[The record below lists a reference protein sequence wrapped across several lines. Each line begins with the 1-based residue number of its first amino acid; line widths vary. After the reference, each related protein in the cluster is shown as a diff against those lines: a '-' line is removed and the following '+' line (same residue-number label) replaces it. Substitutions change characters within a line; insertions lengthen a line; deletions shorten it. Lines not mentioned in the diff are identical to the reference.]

1 MNPYEYEIDRVEL
14 ADCFKGS
21 DLMIQVPASLEETPF
36 KYIDTVEELIWL
48 CEHLGKNNR
57 GQIKEIAVDLE
68 HHSFRSFL
76 GFTCLMQISTRTHDF
91 IIDTIKLRA
100 DMHRLNEIFTDWT
113 LIKVLHGADFD
124 VEWLQKDFGIYVV
137 NMFDTGQATRVL
149 QYPHYSLSYLLQ
161 KFCNI
166 TAQKQY
172 QLADWRQRPLNEAMI
187 RYAREDTHY
196 LLMIYDHLRDDLN
209 KLQQKHVNGPEDSH
223 ISLVLEKSKS
233 ICKKV
238 YKKPLF
244 YTKGFL
250 ALCQHNSHLNSKQL
264 KALRD
269 LYEWRDKIARECDE
283 SCEYVLRNHHLLK
296 IAELLPREIY
306 GILAL
311 CNPLSNIVES
321 NVHEI
326 LEIVK
331 AAREFKGVLTAL
343 SNPEVENK
351 SQSLN
356 GSFKEASTSVLESIV
371 HLTTYDPNNVINS
384 AHDFPQEAIEQQEDT
399 NQTSIELNDIFIK
412 PVSQDL
418 NLPEDLSLNSV
429 CPLVELFNK
438 GFGLKTPQDSSPAI
452 KLNKKVKQLE
462 EKINR
467 IKQSIENPFKMF
479 LPVEFRQ
486 VASELDGEVRKWSL
500 LKPREVTT
508 TQQANK
514 EEPKI
519 DLTEKPADKIDVAMI
534 PLKQQYKFEKFAS
547 GVDRKPKKRSFNKNV
562 DFTDAIIEY
571 NKSKVEKINA
581 LGSSDLDRGT
591 NQNDDID
598 YEIEVQQKK
607 LDDLV
612 QLKIRSNLQLLSQQ
626 TTSEQ
631 AAGKSSPEAA
641 FAYNI
646 ETMNKV
652 FSKPDTAANKFDP
665 ASKIRKANHSKV
677 NKRRMTN
684 AVTRSKNN
692 QSVTYKTGGGGA
704 DSKPL

>member
-1 MNPYEYEIDRVEL
+1 M
-14 ADCFKGS
+14 
-21 DLMIQVPASLEETPF
+21 
-36 KYIDTVEELIWL
+36 
-48 CEHLGKNNR
+48 
-57 GQIKEIAVDLE
+57 
-68 HHSFRSFL
+68 
-76 GFTCLMQISTRTHDF
+76 
-91 IIDTIKLRA
+91 
-100 DMHRLNEIFTDWT
+100 
-113 LIKVLHGADFD
+113 
-124 VEWLQKDFGIYVV
+124 
-137 NMFDTGQATRVL
+137 
-149 QYPHYSLSYLLQ
+149 
-161 KFCNI
+161 
-166 TAQKQY
+166 
-172 QLADWRQRPLNEAMI
+172 
-187 RYAREDTHY
+187 
-196 LLMIYDHLRDDLN
+196 LMIYDHLRDDLN

-269 LYEWRDKIARECDE
+269 LYEWRDRIARECDE

-326 LEIVK
+326 LEIIK

-343 SNPEVENK
+343 SNPELENK

-356 GSFKEASTSVLESIV
+356 GSFKEASSSVLESIV

-399 NQTSIELNDIFIK
+399 TQTSINLNDIFIK
-412 PVSQDL
+412 PVSV
-418 NLPEDLSLNSV
+418 DLSLPDDLSPNTV

-438 GFGLKTPQDSSPAI
+438 DFGLKTPQDSSPAV

-462 EKINR
+462 EKINK

-486 VASELDGEVRKWSL
+486 AASQLDVEVRKWSL

-508 TQQANK
+508 TQQVDK
-514 EEPKI
+514 EVPKM
-519 DLTEKPADKIDVAMI
+519 DVTEKPADKIDVTMI
-534 PLKQQYKFEKFAS
+534 PLKQQYKFEKFS
-547 GVDRKPKKRSFNKNV
+547 GAERKPKKRSFNKNV

-581 LGSSDLDRGT
+581 LGSSDLDRAP
-591 NQNDDID
+591 NQNDDMD
-598 YEIEVQQKK
+598 HEIEVQQKK
-607 LDDLV
+607 LDDLM
-612 QLKIRSNLQLLSQQ
+612 QQRIRSNLQLLSQQ
-626 TTSEQ
+626 TMSQASDEQ
-631 AAGKSSPEAA
+631 AATAASKSSPEAA
-641 FAYNI
+641 FVYNI

-652 FSKPDTAANKFDP
+652 FTKPDMVANKFDP

-692 QSVTYKTGGGGA
+692 QSVTYKAGGA